1 LEEFMQIQEP
11 DTQKLPT
18 ELSVEPLVEP
28 LIRDQLRQEIEQTP
42 DEMLMSVLDF
52 LLFLKS
58 RHPYSAIAQAQP
70 PSTAAS
76 ILETLGKIGK
86 WEGDDLEEC
95 LELVH
100 ATRSRFYISTDDEQE
115 SEVGEET

>member
-1 LEEFMQIQEP
+1 MEIQEP
-11 DTQKLPT
+11 AVHSATDASVKQSAKPT
-18 ELSVEPLVEP
+18 
-28 LIRDQLRQEIEQTP
+28 IRDQLRQEIEQTP
-42 DEMLMSVLDF
+42 DEMLASILDF

-58 RHPYSAIAQAQP
+58 RHSSSAIAQPQP
-70 PSTAAS
+70 ASTAAS

-100 ATRSRFYISTDDEQE
+100 TTRSRFYIPTDDEQE

>member
-1 LEEFMQIQEP
+1 MQTQEP

-18 ELSVEPLVEP
+18 EPSVEPFVKP
-28 LIRDQLRQEIEQTP
+28 SIRDQLRQEIEQTP

-58 RHPYSAIAQAQP
+58 RHSSSAIAQPQP
-70 PSTAAS
+70 TSTAAS
-76 ILETLGKIGK
+76 VLETLGKIGK

-100 ATRSRFYISTDDEQE
+100 ATRGRFYIPTDDEPE
-115 SEVGEET
+115 PEVGEET